1 MPRKKTHQVNL
12 SSEEKSHL
20 QNILSAGE
28 HKSRV
33 LTRAR
38 ILLKADEDWTDKA
51 VELALNVTR
60 PTIERTRKRFA
71 ELGFSQAVYG
81 KVAERH
87 FEKLIDGR
95 TEAHLIAL
103 VCGDPPSG
111 YAKWTLR
118 LLSNHLVA
126 LEGVEIESVSHE
138 TIRQTLKKMNLS
150 LGRTNLG

>member
-1 MPRKKTHQVNL
+1 MPRKKTYEVIL

-20 QNILSAGE
+20 QNILSTGE

-51 VELALNVTR
+51 IELALNVTR

-81 KVAERH
+81 KVTERH
-87 FEKLIDGR
+87 YKKLIDGR

-103 VCGDPPSG
+103 VCGDPPPG
-111 YAKWTLR
+111 YSEWTLR
-118 LLSNHLVA
+118 LLSSHLVA
-126 LEGVEIESVSHE
+126 LEGVEIESVSYE
-138 TIRQTLKKMNLS
+138 TVRQTLKKMNLS
-150 LGRTNLG
+150 LGKTNLG